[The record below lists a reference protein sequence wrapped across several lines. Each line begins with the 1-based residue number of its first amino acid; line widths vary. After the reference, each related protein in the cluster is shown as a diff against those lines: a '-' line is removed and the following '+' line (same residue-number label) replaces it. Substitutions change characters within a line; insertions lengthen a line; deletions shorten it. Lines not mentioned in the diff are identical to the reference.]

1 MKGSLSYWFLT
12 CVVLLL
18 SACGET
24 AAPRLDALAEMPVYE
39 DSVYCFNE
47 RSIVTLNGLKG
58 IVDKDGN
65 PVLLPEWNEVEF
77 LDDNVALLSKSGIWS
92 LCTRDGRIFAQS
104 ADSLYLEGRYSEL
117 YEEMAES
124 DAQYWNQVLDTL
136 EELEELC
143 LTARSGQL
151 DERMIHA
158 HATLQRLLEASPGG
172 AMTASQRER
181 LESIEADFKTMYRR

>member
-1 MKGSLSYWFLT
+1 MKGIPSYSFLT

-18 SACGET
+18 SACSET
-24 AAPRLDALAEMPVYE
+24 PVPMQDTLVVRPDYE

-65 PVLLPEWNEVEF
+65 QVLAPEWNEIEF
-77 LDDNVALLSKSGIWS
+77 LDDNIALLSKSGIWS
-92 LCTRDGRIFAQS
+92 LSTRDGRIFAQS

-117 YEEMAES
+117 YDEMAES
-124 DAQYWNQVLDTL
+124 DAQYWDQVLDAL

-143 LTARSGQL
+143 LTSRSGKL
-151 DERMIHA
+151 DERMVHA
-158 HATLQRLLEASPGG
+158 RATLQRLLEASPGG
-172 AMTASQRER
+172 EMTVSQLDR
-181 LESIEADFKTMYRR
+181 LESIESEFKTMYQR